1 MAKMI
6 RISESA
12 YEILKEY
19 AEKHKRSL
27 INELDVLLSQMHD
40 GTYENKDDD
49 EDEGDDD
56 DDDEEY
62 TDGEGYTEEEE
73 RVYNEYVSEK
83 EKKKMDREAKEK
95 AFNLDKELEWWRG
108 ARESGE
114 LYDKNNADRLN
125 FLLEHVSEDSNDFMA
140 ILEDVNKIL
149 K

>member
-1 MAKMI
+1 MYKMI

-27 INELDVLLSQMHD
+27 INELDILLNRIHD
-40 GTYENKDDD
+40 GVSTTMDDYEDDD
-49 EDEGDDD
+49 EDG
-56 DDDEEY
+56 DDEEY
-62 TDGEGYTEEEE
+62 TGGEGYTAEEE
-73 RVYNEYVSEK
+73 RAYNEYVSKQEK
-83 EKKKMDREAKEK
+83 QRREWEAKEK

-114 LYDKNNADRLN
+114 LYDKNNRNRLS
-125 FLLEHVSEDSNDFMA
+125 FLLEHVPDDSDDFMA
-140 ILEDVNKIL
+140 IIEDINKIM